1 MKQTIE
7 GIRTIS
13 HGHIVPQALRSWSR
27 DWGGALAIV
36 ATMLAL
42 PCVIWLALAW
52 GDPDMRSWM
61 AQTGYLFFS
70 AIATLLAFRVAYA
83 AHLPARTRRGWLL
96 FAIAFFA
103 GGLGN
108 VIWLVYS
115 KVLEQTPAA
124 SWADLFWLAFY
135 PLTLIG
141 LFLFP
146 TAPRQRA
153 EKVAFWLD
161 AGAVLVSGSM
171 LIWFFSVLPR
181 AGAGMDDPW
190 LTALTLA
197 YPVGDLIVL
206 FGVVRTALRSN
217 NWRSALPVHV
227 FSIGLLA
234 FLAADLGY
242 SSMMMS
248 ETYQEGSWPSSLWIA
263 AYAIFAVASQ
273 LQFTDKAVSA
283 GQPATGGGA
292 TFSFNLLPYAGV
304 VVGFGLLL
312 AVTVQHWTR
321 PLGDLIIGALA
332 LTAIVI
338 VRQIVAM
345 RENVRLATER
355 AAAEHASQIKSE
367 FLANMSHEL
376 RTPLNSIINFTRII
390 SAGARGPVTPEQ
402 LDYLNRVRQSGEHL
416 LGLINDILDLSKIEA
431 GRMELFRESFQIN
444 DLIQS
449 VMATTAGLVKGKP
462 IELRSEIAPDLPPVY
477 ADRTRV
483 RQVLLNLLSNAA
495 KFTDAGAITVRAE
508 RHGGEVVI
516 HVSDTGIGIAPEH
529 LDKIFEAFRQLD
541 NASNRR
547 YEGTGLGLTICRR
560 LVDLH
565 GGRLWVE
572 SAVGVGS
579 TFSFS
584 LPLTETSQ
592 AASSSE
598 TRLAGMLSDATPIV
612 VIDDDPAAIEI
623 VRTYLSRDGYSVVA
637 VTDSRRAIAEV
648 RRVKPAAIILDVLMP
663 HRDGWEI
670 LADLKADPELQAIPV
685 ALYTIVEQQRLGF
698 HLGASAYLVKPI
710 DEMQLR
716 TTVAQLVRKNASIVV
731 IDDDHNQLEII
742 ETCLNRAG
750 SYRVHTANSGAK
762 GWEAII
768 QQRPDLIILD
778 LMMPEI
784 DGFTILKRLEKDPHT
799 RHIPVVVLSAKD
811 LNIQERAYL
820 AQRVK
825 ALLAKGETS
834 PERLLA
840 RVMELLNARNAM
852 DVSSN

>member
-1 MKQTIE
+1 MAHVYAVR
-7 GIRTIS
+7 RTL
-13 HGHIVPQALRSWSR
+13 QSWSH
-27 DWGGALAIV
+27 DWGGVLTIVTLIIVIPCAVWMALELGDAE
-36 ATMLAL
+36 TRN
-42 PCVIWLALAW
+42 WL
-52 GDPDMRSWM
+52 
-61 AQTGYLFFS
+61 AQTGYLFFGAV
-70 AIATLLAFRVAYA
+70 AITLAFRIARA
-83 AHLPARTRRGWLL
+83 AHVPARIRRSWLL
-96 FAIAFFA
+96 FGAAFLA
-103 GGLGN
+103 SGSGN
-108 VIWLVYS
+108 AIWLIYT
-115 KVLEQTPAA
+115 KALHQEPAA

-141 LFLFP
+141 LLFLP

-153 EKVAFWLD
+153 ERVAFWLD
-161 AGAVLVSGSM
+161 AGATLAGGGM
-171 LIWFFSVLPR
+171 LIWFFSVVPR
-181 AGAGMDDPW
+181 AGAGLNDPW
-190 LTALTLA
+190 LTALLLA

-206 FGVVRTALRSN
+206 FGVVRIALKSD
-217 NWRSALPVHV
+217 NWRSALPMHM
-227 FSIGLLA
+227 FSLGLLA
-234 FLAADLGY
+234 FLAGDLGY
-242 SSMMMS
+242 SSLMMS
-248 ETYQEGSWPSSLWIA
+248 EIYQEGMWPSSLWIV
-263 AYAIFAVASQ
+263 AYTIFAVAAQ
-273 LQFTDKAVSA
+273 LQLTSQAASTGQSA
-283 GQPATGGGA
+283 TNGA
-292 TFSFNLLPYAGV
+292 TTASLNLLPYLGI

-312 AVTVQHWTR
+312 TVTIQNWTR

-332 LTAIVI
+332 LTVIVM

-390 SAGARGPVTPEQ
+390 STGARGPVTPEQ

-431 GRMELFRESFQIN
+431 GQMELFRESFQIG

-449 VMATTAGLVKGKP
+449 VLATASGLVKEKP
-462 IELRSEIAPDLPPVY
+462 IQLRSEIAPDLPPVY

-495 KFTDAGAITVRAE
+495 KFTDAGTITVRAE
-508 RHGGEVVI
+508 RCNGEIVI
-516 HVSDTGIGIAPEH
+516 HVSDTGIGIAPDH
-529 LDKIFEAFRQLD
+529 LEKIFEAFRQLD

-547 YEGTGLGLTICRR
+547 YEGTGLGLAICRR

-572 SAVGVGS
+572 STVGVGS

-584 LPLTETSQ
+584 LPLT
-592 AASSSE
+592 AAPQSASLPESLQTYE
-598 TRLAGMLSDATPIV
+598 PSGAIPIV

-623 VRTYLSRDGYSVVA
+623 VRTYLARDGYSVVA
-637 VTDSRRAIAEV
+637 VTDSRHAIAEV
-648 RRVKPAAIILDVLMP
+648 RRIKPAAIILDVLMP

-670 LADLKADPELQAIPV
+670 LADLKADSELQAIPV

-698 HLGASAYLVKPI
+698 HLGASAYLIKPI

-716 TTVAQLVRKNASIVV
+716 AAVARLVQKNASIVV
-731 IDDDHNQLEII
+731 IDDDRNQLEII
-742 ETCLNRAG
+742 ATCLNRAG
-750 SYRVHTANSGAK
+750 AYQVHTANGGAQ
-762 GWEAII
+762 GWAEIVRR
-768 QQRPDLIILD
+768 RPDLIILD

-784 DGFTILKRLEKDPHT
+784 DGFTILKRLETDPHT

-811 LNIQERAYL
+811 LTMQERAYL

-825 ALLAKGETS
+825 ALLAKGDTS
-834 PERLLA
+834 PEHLLN

-852 DVSSN
+852 DVSAN